1 MSVVP
6 RVNALNMRLI
16 NGNGIIAIA
25 DLQVTAWGV
34 TLLRCFWKREN
45 GRDRIRLPCN
55 GIAFQSDGDAHR
67 FQQAALAA
75 MRMVAKKMLEEP
87 AQ

>member
-1 MSVVP
+1 MNSGRIV
-6 RVNALNMRLI
+6 ALNMRLI

-25 DLQVTAWGV
+25 DLQVTAWAV

-45 GRDRIRLPCN
+45 GRDRIGLPCD
-55 GIAFQSDGDAHR
+55 GIMFQSDGDAYR
-67 FQQAALAA
+67 FHQAALGA
-75 MRMVAKKMLEEP
+75 MRELAHKMLEEP